1 MIDHGE
7 EVLYG
12 NLREIKSRFKKHSVQ
27 VSLDGEIGNLSGVNE
42 RRTTKDGFELLLSED
57 TSPQR
62 ILDQLRGQGLE
73 IQRFEITTPSL
84 HSIFLNMVGG
94 DHG

>member
-1 MIDHGE
+1 M
-7 EVLYG
+7 
-12 NLREIKSRFKKHSVQ
+12 
-27 VSLDGEIGNLSGVNE
+27 DGEIGDINGVTE
-42 RRTTKDGFELLLSED
+42 RRTTKDGFELLLAEEA
-57 TSPQR
+57 SPQGV
-62 ILDQLRGQGLE
+62 LDQLRGQGLE

>member
-1 MIDHGE
+1 
-7 EVLYG
+7 
-12 NLREIKSRFKKHSVQ
+12 VQ
-27 VSLDGEIGNLSGVNE
+27 VSVDGEIGDLSGVTE
-42 RRTTKDGFELLLSED
+42 RRTMKDGFELLLAENA
-57 TSPQR
+57 SPQSV
-62 ILDQLRGQGLE
+62 LDQLRGQGRE